1 LEEYIRDC
9 HQFPLSLLLPD
20 HVKHK
25 KAGKGYNLPRH
36 METDPNQLLPH
47 SLPFAKMHGLGN
59 DFVMV
64 KDVDLDLA
72 LRGLLETAGKN
83 LDVVATL
90 SRLAQL
96 VCDRRFGIGA
106 DGLIVAVS
114 PDTSDNSAGFLAEK
128 IVSAYPFYK
137 QCDLAWIY
145 INSDGSSS
153 DMCGNGLRCLAYF
166 ARENAKCESER
177 RWPQSDRFKV
187 ATRAYPV
194 NVTVL
199 NSLTGSAGGATNEPR
214 QRFISTSLAAP
225 EVKFVGEKLT
235 LGDIALSATAI
246 DMGNPHCV
254 IFDCPELELTQYQ
267 GCMHGI
273 LSGASAAFV
282 EKFPARLLDL
292 AHQIQGLSI
301 FPQGVNVE
309 FVLPQGRDRAVVY
322 VVERGC
328 GPTLACASGAAAV
341 VAAGVIEERLNR
353 QCCVILPGGELEVT
367 WSSLDNLIELNGPA
381 QIAFSGEFPLDDR
394 LCFSD
399 LLANHSSCESR
410 EELPA

>member
-1 LEEYIRDC
+1 
-9 HQFPLSLLLPD
+9 
-20 HVKHK
+20 
-25 KAGKGYNLPRH
+25 
-36 METDPNQLLPH
+36 METAAPNQLPPYK
-47 SLPFAKMHGLGN
+47 LPFTKMHGLGN

-64 KDVDLDLA
+64 NDVDLDLV
-72 LRGLLETAGKN
+72 LRSVLAQAGAAGSGVAKIDTAT
-83 LDVVATL
+83 AL
-90 SRLAQL
+90 SRLAQA

-106 DGLIVAVS
+106 DGLIVAIR
-114 PDTSDNSAGFLAEK
+114 PHGAAGVLEK
-128 IVSAYPFYK
+128 IVTTYPSYD

-145 INSDGSSS
+145 VNSDGSSS

-166 ARENAKCESER
+166 ARENAGKNSESH
-177 RWPQSDRFKV
+177 WPSADKFNV

-194 NVTVL
+194 SVVVQQSAL
-199 NSLTGSAGGATNEPR
+199 GSAGGAAHCSGQSLVRLVRT
-214 QRFISTSLAAP
+214 QLAAP
-225 EVKFVGEKLT
+225 LIKFVAEKLI
-235 LGDIALSATAI
+235 LNDITLSATAI

-254 IFDCPELELTQYQ
+254 IFDCAELELGQYQ
-267 GCMHGI
+267 GCMRGI
-273 LSGASAAFV
+273 SSGASSDFAG
-282 EKFPARLLDL
+282 KFPIRLLDL
-292 AHQIQGLSI
+292 AQQIQGLSL

-381 QIAFSGEFPLDDR
+381 QIAFSGEFILGDSFC
-394 LCFSD
+394 LSD
-399 LLANHSSCESR
+399 LPAHSSCESR

>member
-1 LEEYIRDC
+1 
-9 HQFPLSLLLPD
+9 
-20 HVKHK
+20 
-25 KAGKGYNLPRH
+25 
-36 METDPNQLLPH
+36 METAAPNQLPPYK
-47 SLPFAKMHGLGN
+47 LPFTKMHGLGN

-64 KDVDLDLA
+64 KDVDLDLVLRSA
-72 LRGLLETAGKN
+72 LARAGEVPPGAKN
-83 LDVVATL
+83 IDVVAAL
-90 SRLAQL
+90 SRLAQV

-114 PDTSDNSAGFLAEK
+114 CHGADGLLIEN
-128 IVSAYPFYK
+128 IVTAYPSYK

-145 INSDGSSS
+145 INGDGSSS

-166 ARENAKCESER
+166 VRANADKEGKS
-177 RWPQSDRFKV
+177 RWPQSDNFRV
-187 ATRAYPV
+187 ATRVYPV
-194 NVTVL
+194 AVTVL
-199 NSLTGSAGGATNEPR
+199 EPNLCSAGGAADNSR
-214 QRFISTSLAAP
+214 QAHQLLKRMVRTQLAAP
-225 EVKFVGEKLT
+225 EIGFVAERLT
-235 LGDIALSATAI
+235 LGDITLSATAI

-254 IFDCPELELTQYQ
+254 IFDCAELELTRYQ
-267 GCMHGI
+267 GCMQGI
-273 LSGASAAFV
+273 SSGAAAASI
-282 EKFPARLLDL
+282 EKFPSRLLEL

-341 VAAGVIEERLNR
+341 VAAGVMEERLNR

-381 QIAFSGEFPLDDR
+381 QIVFSGEFPLGDS
-394 LCFSD
+394 FYSPD
-399 LLANHSSCESR
+399 LLVKHSSCESR

>member
-1 LEEYIRDC
+1 
-9 HQFPLSLLLPD
+9 
-20 HVKHK
+20 
-25 KAGKGYNLPRH
+25 
-36 METDPNQLLPH
+36 METAAPNQLPPYL
-47 SLPFAKMHGLGN
+47 LPFTKMHGLGN

-64 KDVDLDLA
+64 KDVDLDFVLRSALA
-72 LRGLLETAGKN
+72 KAGEALSGAEN
-83 LDVVATL
+83 IDASAVL
-90 SRLAQL
+90 SRLAQA
-96 VCDRRFGIGA
+96 VCDRRFGVGA
-106 DGLIVAVS
+106 DGLIVAVR
-114 PDTSDNSAGFLAEK
+114 PHGAAGLLEK
-128 IVSAYPFYK
+128 IVAAYPSYR

-166 ARENAKCESER
+166 ARENADRESENH
-177 RWPQSDRFKV
+177 WPKGESFKV

-194 NVTVL
+194 NVTVQQSAL
-199 NSLTGSAGGATNEPR
+199 GSAGGGDHYSR
-214 QRFISTSLAAP
+214 QSHQLLIRMVRTQLAAP
-225 EVKFVGEKLT
+225 EIKFVAERLT
-235 LGDIALSATAI
+235 LGDITLSATSI

-254 IFDCPELELTQYQ
+254 IFDCAELELTQYQ
-267 GCMHGI
+267 GCMRGI
-273 LSGASAAFV
+273 SSGASYAFAG
-282 EKFPARLLDL
+282 KFPSRLLDL
-292 AHQIQGLSI
+292 AHQIQGLSL

-341 VAAGVIEERLNR
+341 VAAGVMEERLNR

-381 QIAFSGEFPLDDR
+381 QIAFSGEFPLGDSFG
-394 LCFSD
+394 CSD
-399 LLANHSSCESR
+399 LQEHSSCESR

>member
-1 LEEYIRDC
+1 
-9 HQFPLSLLLPD
+9 
-20 HVKHK
+20 
-25 KAGKGYNLPRH
+25 
-36 METDPNQLLPH
+36 METVAPNSNQMPPYK
-47 SLPFAKMHGLGN
+47 LPFTKMHGLGN

-64 KDVDLDLA
+64 KDVDLDLV
-72 LRGLLETAGKN
+72 LRSA
-83 LDVVATL
+83 
-90 SRLAQL
+90 LAQVDEGRSGAVKIDL
-96 VCDRRFGIGA
+96 TSALSQLAQTLCDRRFGIGA

-114 PDTSDNSAGFLAEK
+114 PQRAAGLLLEK
-128 IVSAYPFYK
+128 IVAAYPSYE
-137 QCDLAWIY
+137 QCELAWIY

-166 ARENAKCESER
+166 ARVNSDKESESH
-177 RWPQSDRFKV
+177 WPQADKFKV

-194 NVTVL
+194 AVTVL
-199 NSLTGSAGGATNEPR
+199 ECKLCSAGGGAHSSPLSLVRMVRT
-214 QRFISTSLAAP
+214 QLAAP
-225 EVKFVGEKLT
+225 EIKFVAEKLT
-235 LGDIALSATAI
+235 LGDITLSATAI

-254 IFDCPELELTQYQ
+254 IFDCAELELTQYQ

-273 LSGASAAFV
+273 SGGASAAFV
-282 EKFPARLLDL
+282 EKFPSRLLDL

-341 VAAGVIEERLNR
+341 VVAGVIEERLNR

-381 QIAFSGEFPLDDR
+381 QIAFSGEFPLGDS
-394 LCFSD
+394 FYSSD
-399 LLANHSSCESR
+399 LLVKHSSCESR

>member
-1 LEEYIRDC
+1 
-9 HQFPLSLLLPD
+9 
-20 HVKHK
+20 
-25 KAGKGYNLPRH
+25 
-36 METDPNQLLPH
+36 METDAPNQLTPYK
-47 SLPFAKMHGLGN
+47 LPFTKMHGLGN

-64 KDVDLDLA
+64 KDVDLEMVLRSALA
-72 LRGLLETAGKN
+72 ITGEARSGVVN
-83 LDVVATL
+83 IDVAAAL
-90 SRLAQL
+90 SRLAQA

-106 DGLIVAVS
+106 DGLIVAVR
-114 PDTSDNSAGFLAEK
+114 PHGAAGVLEK
-128 IVSAYPFYK
+128 IVAAYPSYG

-166 ARENAKCESER
+166 ARENADKEGESH
-177 RWPQSDRFKV
+177 WPKADKFKV

-194 NVTVL
+194 GVVVQQSAL
-199 NSLTGSAGGATNEPR
+199 GSAGGAIDCSG
-214 QRFISTSLAAP
+214 QSLVRLVRTQLGGP
-225 EVKFVGEKLT
+225 VIKFVAEKLI
-235 LGDIALSATAI
+235 LNDITLSATAV

-254 IFDCPELELTQYQ
+254 IFDCAELELTQYQ
-267 GCMHGI
+267 GCMRGI
-273 LSGASAAFV
+273 SSGASFAFV
-282 EKFPARLLDL
+282 GKFPGRLLDL
-292 AHQIQGLSI
+292 AHQIQGLSL

-367 WSSLDNLIELNGPA
+367 WSSVDNLIELNGPA
-381 QIAFSGEFPLDDR
+381 QIAFSGEFPLGDSFC
-394 LCFSD
+394 LSD
-399 LLANHSSCESR
+399 LSAHSSCESR

>member
-1 LEEYIRDC
+1 
-9 HQFPLSLLLPD
+9 
-20 HVKHK
+20 
-25 KAGKGYNLPRH
+25 
-36 METDPNQLLPH
+36 METAAPNQLPPYK
-47 SLPFAKMHGLGN
+47 LPFTKMHGLGN

-64 KDVDLDLA
+64 KDVDLDLVLRSA
-72 LRGLLETAGKN
+72 LTRAGEVPPGAKN
-83 LDVVATL
+83 TDVVAAL
-90 SRLAQL
+90 SRLAQV

-114 PDTSDNSAGFLAEK
+114 CHGADGLLIEN
-128 IVSAYPFYK
+128 IVTAYPSYK

-145 INSDGSSS
+145 INGDGSSS

-166 ARENAKCESER
+166 VRANADKEGKS
-177 RWPQSDRFKV
+177 RWPQSDNFMV
-187 ATRAYPV
+187 ATRVYPV
-194 NVTVL
+194 AVTVL
-199 NSLTGSAGGATNEPR
+199 EPNLCSAGGGADNSR
-214 QRFISTSLAAP
+214 QAHQLLKRMVRTQLAAP
-225 EVKFVGEKLT
+225 EIGFVAERLT
-235 LGDIALSATAI
+235 LGDITFSATAI

-254 IFDCPELELTQYQ
+254 IFDCAELELTRYQ
-267 GCMHGI
+267 GCMQGI
-273 LSGASAAFV
+273 SSGAAAASI
-282 EKFPARLLDL
+282 EKFPSRLLEL

-341 VAAGVIEERLNR
+341 VAAGVMEERLNR

-381 QIAFSGEFPLDDR
+381 QIVFSGEFPLGDS
-394 LCFSD
+394 FYSPD
-399 LLANHSSCESR
+399 LLVKHSSCENR